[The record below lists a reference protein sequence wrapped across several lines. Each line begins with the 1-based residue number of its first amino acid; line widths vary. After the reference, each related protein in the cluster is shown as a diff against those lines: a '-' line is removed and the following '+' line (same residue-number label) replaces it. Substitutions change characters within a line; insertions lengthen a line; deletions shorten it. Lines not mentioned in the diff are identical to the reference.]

1 VFTQSEA
8 RILMI
13 DWSYIFS
20 CMHVHKN
27 WHYTVYWVGIMFI

>member
-1 VFTQSEA
+1 MQSEA
-8 RILMI
+8 RILMT

-27 WHYTVYWVGIMFI
+27 WH

>member
-1 VFTQSEA
+1 MQSEA
-8 RILMI
+8 RILMR

-27 WHYTVYWVGIMFI
+27 WH